1 MEDLCESA
9 HTLFLAQTCARR
21 ARTPER
27 DAGATGAKPIAASA
41 EAAATI
47 ATNEYFIAKV
57 FPCISTKPHRFISR
71 LNGICFF
78 AGESNLHS
86 VLLCAEME
94 STPLYRVCWPSQLFF
109 A

>member
-21 ARTPER
+21 AKTPER

-47 ATNEYFIAKV
+47 ATSEYFIAKV
-57 FPCISTKPHRFISR
+57 IPYISRRQNRTLSISR
-71 LNGICFF
+71 LNGKGFF
-78 AGESNLHS
+78 AGE
-86 VLLCAEME
+86 
-94 STPLYRVCWPSQLFF
+94 
-109 A
+109 